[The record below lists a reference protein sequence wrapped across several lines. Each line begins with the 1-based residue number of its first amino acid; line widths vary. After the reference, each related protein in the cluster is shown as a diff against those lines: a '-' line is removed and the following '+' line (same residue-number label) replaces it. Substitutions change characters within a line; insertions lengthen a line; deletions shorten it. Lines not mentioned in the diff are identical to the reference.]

1 MKRLLFLLACVFALP
16 YAYADSSAESITPE
30 DSLSSLAIE
39 DQLPEMDPAERIR
52 RECCIRKLESH
63 VLRQSENSS
72 FNTIRVELEITK
84 DQQLDGVNMAAWIE
98 LIRFALASCQAAAFE
113 PWITRC
119 KVDIKEPSN
128 SAVAHFNFGNDQMG
142 IQGAIELTLG
152 ASDCCPDCYPM
163 CCCKPRSDG
172 SCPCTPAMPHD

>member
-1 MKRLLFLLACVFALP
+1 MKRFLALACIAVSCI
-16 YAYADSSAESITPE
+16 AYAKESISEASPE
-30 DSLSSLAIE
+30 NMLSAIME
-39 DQLPEMDPAERIR
+39 EQLPDIDPAERIR
-52 RECCIRKLESH
+52 RECSIRKLESH
-63 VLRQSENSS
+63 VLRQQSENSS

-84 DQQLDGVNMAAWIE
+84 DPQLDGANLAAWIE

-128 SAVAHFNFGNDQMG
+128 SAVAHFNFGSEQMG

-163 CCCKPRSDG
+163 CCCKPRNDG
-172 SCPCTPAMPHD
+172 SCPCTPATPQE